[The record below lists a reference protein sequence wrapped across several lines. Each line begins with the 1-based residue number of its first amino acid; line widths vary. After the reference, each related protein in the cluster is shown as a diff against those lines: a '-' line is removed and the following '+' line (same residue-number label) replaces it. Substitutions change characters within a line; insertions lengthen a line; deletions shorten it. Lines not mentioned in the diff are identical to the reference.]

1 MSTEGLK
8 IEEEE
13 VVWVNYDPKE
23 EISNHHQQLSL
34 NA

>member
-8 IEEEE
+8 IEEE
-13 VVWVNYDPKE
+13 VGWVNYDPKE
-23 EISNHHQQLSL
+23 EISNHHHLSL